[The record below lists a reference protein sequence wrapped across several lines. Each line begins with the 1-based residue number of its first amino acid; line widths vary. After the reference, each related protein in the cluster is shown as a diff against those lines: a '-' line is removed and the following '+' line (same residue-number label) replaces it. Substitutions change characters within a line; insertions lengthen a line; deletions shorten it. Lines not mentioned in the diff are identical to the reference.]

1 MKTCYL
7 LFILNRTVIIL
18 FKKSFSCRL
27 HLIRQTI
34 DCHYRQYTQQDKMHF
49 NDDYMFNRR
58 KSYLNS
64 FIAYENR
71 KKKILDLK
79 TANEKHIFQ
88 FFN

>member
-1 MKTCYL
+1 
-7 LFILNRTVIIL
+7 
-18 FKKSFSCRL
+18 
-27 HLIRQTI
+27 
-34 DCHYRQYTQQDKMHF
+34 MHF